1 MTPASVPRPSAPP
14 PAPASGPRPLRA
26 ELVPAWP
33 PGGRAAAGP
42 GDEGAEARRAAK
54 AAGAA
59 PAAKP
64 QRGAR
69 GRGAALGLINVA
81 AFAAVVVALHWAQ
94 SFAVPLLLAVLLASL
109 AAPVVAW
116 LVSRGVP
123 RAAAAA
129 LALVCLLVAVGAFG
143 ALFALSAQ
151 ELRLQLPVYA
161 ERVPA
166 LLEGASAALNRQ
178 GFSTTPEQLTTL
190 LGGAGALTLVRST
203 LFTTADLV
211 SQGVIVLLLVFFSLC
226 EIADFGG
233 KLRRLVPDADGGFL
247 RVEHAV
253 RQVQTY
259 LLLKAATSALAALG
273 AATVLVAL
281 RVDFALPLSLFM
293 FLAHFVP
300 NVGVIVATVP
310 AVAVALL
317 GRGLGP
323 AALVTAGY
331 VAILFAIGNVLEP
344 RLFGKRLG
352 LSPLAVL
359 VAMFFWGW
367 LWGPLGAL
375 LSVPIT
381 MVVKVVC
388 ERVESLRWVAVLLDP
403 GEPLWPAARPGPKG
417 KARVLLPMAGHA
429 SQPIG
434 LGSQTRHDRG

>member
-1 MTPASVPRPSAPP
+1 MADDDSALRDGKGGGPASRLVADDLAAVARDLRGVDPTPRPPIGIADAAVF
-14 PAPASGPRPLRA
+14 PARPGREGASEVRAPRPKSL
-26 ELVPAWP
+26 LVSL
-33 PGGRAAAGP
+33 
-42 GDEGAEARRAAK
+42 
-54 AAGAA
+54 
-59 PAAKP
+59 
-64 QRGAR
+64 
-69 GRGAALGLINVA
+69 AALA
-81 AFAAVVVALHWAQ
+81 ALLFALRWAQ
-94 SFAVPLLLAVLLASL
+94 SFAVPLLFAVLLSSL

-123 RAAAAA
+123 RAASAA
-129 LALVCLLVAVGAFG
+129 LALLCLLVVVGAFG
-143 ALFALSAQ
+143 ALFAFSTHEVRQL
-151 ELRLQLPVYA
+151 LPVYA
-161 ERVPA
+161 ERVPR
-166 LLEGASAALNRQ
+166 LLEGAASALSRQ
-178 GFSTTPEQLTTL
+178 GLPTTPEQLAGL
-190 LGGAGALTLVRST
+190 LGGAGALALVKST

-211 SQGVIVLLLVFFSLC
+211 SQGVLVLLLVFFSLC

-233 KLRRLVPDADGGFL
+233 KLRRLLPDADAGFV

-259 LLLKAATSALAALG
+259 LLLKAATSALAAVG
-273 AATVLVAL
+273 AAAILVVL
-281 RVDFALPLSLFM
+281 RVDFVVPLALFM

-300 NVGVIVATVP
+300 NVGTIVATIP

-331 VAILFAIGNVLEP
+331 IAVLFSVGNVLEP

-367 LWGPLGAL
+367 LWGPMGAL

-381 MVVKVVC
+381 MVAKVVC
-388 ERVESLRWVAVLLDP
+388 ERVERLRWVAVLLDP
-403 GEPLWPAARPGPKG
+403 AEPLRWSRPLTVG
-417 KARVLLPMAGHA
+417 KSRVVVPLAGRT

-434 LGSQTRHDRG
+434 LGSPRRP

>member
-1 MTPASVPRPSAPP
+1 MPPASPP
-14 PAPASGPRPLRA
+14 GRSLPRA
-26 ELVPAWP
+26 EL
-33 PGGRAAAGP
+33 
-42 GDEGAEARRAAK
+42 
-54 AAGAA
+54 A
-59 PAAKP
+59 PARLGEGRVNAGDP
-64 QRGAR
+64 VRLGEGRLDAGDAVGVETRRGSPSRGAT
-69 GRGAALGLINVA
+69 LGLINVA
-81 AFAAVVVALHWAQ
+81 AAAAIVAALRWAQ
-94 SFAVPLLLAVLLASL
+94 PFAVPLLLAVLLASL
-109 AAPVVAW
+109 GAPVVAW
-116 LVSRGVP
+116 LVSRGVH
-123 RAAAAA
+123 RTAAAA
-129 LALVCLLVAVGAFG
+129 LALVCLLVAVAAFG

-151 ELRLQLPVYA
+151 ELRLLLPVYA

-166 LLEGASAALNRQ
+166 LLEGASSALNHQ

-226 EIADFGG
+226 EIADLGG
-233 KLRRLVPDADGGFL
+233 KLRRLLPDADGGFL

-273 AATVLVAL
+273 AATVLVSL
-281 RVDFALPLSLFM
+281 RIDFVMPLALFM

-300 NVGVIVATVP
+300 NIGVIVATVP

-331 VAILFAIGNVLEP
+331 ASILFVIGNVLEP

-359 VAMFFWGW
+359 IAMFFWGW

-388 ERVESLRWVAVLLDP
+388 ERVERLRWVSVLLDP
-403 GEPLWPAARPGPKG
+403 AEPLGWSRPRAGQNGKG
-417 KARVLLPMAGHA
+417 RVFLPMANRT

-434 LGSQTRHDRG
+434 LGSQTRR